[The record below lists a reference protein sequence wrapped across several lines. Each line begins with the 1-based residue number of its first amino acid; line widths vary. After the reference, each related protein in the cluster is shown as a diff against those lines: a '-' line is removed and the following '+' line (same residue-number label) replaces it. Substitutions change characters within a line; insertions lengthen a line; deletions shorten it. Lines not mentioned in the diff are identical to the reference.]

1 MNWVRVGLLAFGV
14 LAACDEKKG
23 SAPAPVKAVEKAAV
37 APAPAPAAPSAA
49 AAPSAEDKAAA
60 VEIFNNRCTPC
71 HGPQGRGD
79 GPASASLTPHPRN
92 FGEAEWQKAV
102 TDEHIEK
109 IIVYGGAAVGKS
121 PAMPA
126 NPDLD
131 QKPGVVKELRAHI
144 RSLQAAP

>member
-1 MNWVRVGLLAFGV
+1 MKLIRVVFIAFGFLV
-14 LAACDEKKG
+14 GCDEKKTA
-23 SAPAPVKAVEKAAV
+23 APAPTKEVEKAPV
-37 APAPAPAAPSAA
+37 AAAPAAP
-49 AAPSAEDKAAA
+49 AAPTAEDKAAA
-60 VEIFNNRCTPC
+60 VELFNNRCTPC

-79 GPASASLTPHPRN
+79 GPASAALTPKPRN
-92 FGEAEWQKAV
+92 FGDPEWQKGV
-102 TDEHIEK
+102 TDEHLEK

-144 RSLQAAP
+144 RSLQTAP